1 MGKNS
6 SLVFAKIDDTIADNN
21 VYTVG
26 SDARSLEI
34 FDDALGE
41 GHVAL
46 VVAERAGV
54 MLFMRARHLL
64 GGGMIG
70 QVLAQI
76 VCCWPHT
83 P

>member
-1 MGKNS
+1 
-6 SLVFAKIDDTIADNN
+6 
-21 VYTVG
+21 
-26 SDARSLEI
+26 
-34 FDDALGE
+34 
-41 GHVAL
+41 
-46 VVAERAGV
+46 V